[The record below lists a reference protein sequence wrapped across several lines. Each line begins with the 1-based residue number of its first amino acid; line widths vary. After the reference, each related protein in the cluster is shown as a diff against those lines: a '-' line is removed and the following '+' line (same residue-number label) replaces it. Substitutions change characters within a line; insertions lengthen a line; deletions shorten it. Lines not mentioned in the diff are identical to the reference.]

1 MTGEWHSVAIPTAR
15 FWRSIATNR
24 IHALSHW
31 PHSNRRSE
39 RALLLRARSL
49 CNRFEITSE
58 QSTLNLTQDFLQ
70 SVELFSEK
78 VCSVHAHFVF
88 GSELYIYID
97 LAYILTSIQRTPN
110 LAKPSSVCKYN
121 VLFTFSQIILCIH

>member
-1 MTGEWHSVAIPTAR
+1 M
-15 FWRSIATNR
+15 
-24 IHALSHW
+24 SHW

-70 SVELFSEK
+70 SVELFSEE

-88 GSELYIYID
+88 GSELYIYS
-97 LAYILTSIQRTPN
+97 LHTNKYSEN
-110 LAKPSSVCKYN
+110 AKSCKAL
-121 VLFTFSQIILCIH
+121 VSM